1 MAPTPNFHFTVAQRR
16 LRVGAARLERLS
28 RHTHNHAPH
37 SGVALSR
44 QCGHRTRRHHAQS
57 PIRTTL
63 VFTAPCADPWSRGL
77 LGYGGLLPFV
87 ALAAGGLW
95 APSTPWWSAAL
106 LAYGAV
112 ILSFVGAL
120 HWGFA
125 MALSGLSTAERT
137 RCFVWSVVPS
147 LMAWPATLLPPAG
160 GAALL
165 VTGFVAHLV
174 QDHRL
179 AARTS
184 LPAWYLPLRWRLTT
198 TACVCLAVGAM
209 AASR

>member
-1 MAPTPNFHFTVAQRR
+1 MHSHPSAQPLSSPPPAPIPGPVA
-16 LRVGAARLERLS
+16 
-28 RHTHNHAPH
+28 
-37 SGVALSR
+37 
-44 QCGHRTRRHHAQS
+44 
-57 PIRTTL
+57 
-63 VFTAPCADPWSRGL
+63 W

-87 ALAAGGLW
+87 ARAAGGLW

-184 LPAWYLPLRWRLTT
+184 LPAWYLPLRVPGRWRHGRQPLTIRWPSKKPAEAGFLST
-198 TACVCLAVGAM
+198 VVSLNGNATGAPC
-209 AASR
+209 ADRLRGR

>member
-1 MAPTPNFHFTVAQRR
+1 MRTRIKFCGLTRPGDIRLAAELGVDALGFVFAEASPRR
-16 LRVGAARLERLS
+16 LDATRV
-28 RHTHNHAPH
+28 
-37 SGVALSR
+37 
-44 QCGHRTRRHHAQS
+44 
-57 PIRTTL
+57 
-63 VFTAPCADPWSRGL
+63 
-77 LGYGGLLPFV
+77 
-87 ALAAGGLW
+87 
-95 APSTPWWSAAL
+95 AAL
-106 LAYGAV
+106 REAVSAGVEVLAYGAV

-125 MALSGLSTAERT
+125 MAQSGLSTAERT

>member
-63 VFTAPCADPWSRGL
+63 DFTTPCADPWSRGL
-77 LGYGGLLPFV
+77 
-87 ALAAGGLW
+87 AGLW
-95 APSTPWWSAAL
+95 WPAAVCDT
-106 LAYGAV
+106 GGCGP
-112 ILSFVGAL
+112 VGTHHAL
-120 HWGFA
+120 VQ
-125 MALSGLSTAERT
+125 SGLSTAERT
-137 RCFVWSVVPS
+137 RCFVCGVVPS

-198 TACVCLAVGAM
+198 TACGCLAVGAM